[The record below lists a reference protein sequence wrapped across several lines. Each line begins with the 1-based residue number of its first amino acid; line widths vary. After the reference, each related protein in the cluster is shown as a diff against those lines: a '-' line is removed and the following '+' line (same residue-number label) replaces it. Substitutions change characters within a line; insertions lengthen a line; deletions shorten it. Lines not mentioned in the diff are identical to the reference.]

1 MNALSPIVM
10 LVGRVLMA
18 IIFIVAGLGK
28 IGGIEGTQGYMEM
41 MGVPGILIYPTI
53 ALEIFGGLAILI
65 GFQTRIAAI
74 LLAGFSVLSG
84 LLFHFDL
91 SNQMEMNALMKNLA
105 IAGGFLFLVVHGP
118 GKLSLDG
125 RKN

>member
-1 MNALSPIVM
+1 M